1 MLIALTSLS
10 CVQSFHSTFINL
22 GFPAIDIGVGSE
34 GDVCVVSTDN
44 YVYCYEFMEDN
55 WTLMATRNIE
65 AINRLDV
72 DDDGTIYVISRCGI
86 YYLDCEN
93 RWVKLPGK
101 GTDIGVG
108 TDFTVWKLGDDLYN
122 ITRIRPR
129 TKFPN
134 YGVWKLICDCE
145 CLCICRRRCIR
156 FRLRFYDPC
165 PGARAP
171 KCYWFRTDGY
181 GINIDVFPN
190 GDAIISVNHWN
201 RRYTTVKTVNHHG
214 MYFRDYQCGGRDFPV
229 LSGDI
234 TVGNTGVVYAV
245 EKSGNNSKNG
255 RVWKC
260 HQNRFWRLT
269 FMQGV
274 RFYTGINC
282 TTTLFADRISAG
294 PYNQYWF
301 IYKQA
306 TFGSPTCKNL
316 MSFKVYTSSVFDY
329 INGIPKNFTNFIFY
343 KAKEQ
348 EAKIRLAQ
356 FGPET
361 IIATPKGSVSSKTAV
376 TVDPVVVIKK

>member
-10 CVQSFHSTFINL
+10 CVKSQSNTFINL

-44 YVYCYEFMEDN
+44 HVYCYDFMEDD
-55 WTLMATRNIE
+55 WTLMATRDIE
-65 AINRLDV
+65 KINRLDV
-72 DDDGTIYVISRCGI
+72 DDDGTVYVISRCGI

-108 TDFTVWKLGDDLYN
+108 VDFTVWKLGDDLYN

-129 TKFPN
+129 RTKFAN
-134 YGVWKLICDCE
+134 YGVWKLICDCQ
-145 CLCICRRRCIR
+145 CLCICRRRCVR

-181 GINIDVFPN
+181 GFNIDVFPN

-201 RRYTTVKTVNHHG
+201 RFYTTLKTVNHHG
-214 MYFRDYQCGGRDFPV
+214 MYFRDYKCGGNDF
-229 LSGDI
+229 LRLTGDI
-234 TVGNTGVVYAV
+234 TVGNTGVVYVV
-245 EKSGNNSKNG
+245 EKSGINSRNG
-255 RVWKC
+255 QVFKC
-260 HQNRFWRLT
+260 HRNSYWRFVNMR
-269 FMQGV
+269 GV
-274 RFYTGINC
+274 AAYTGINC
-282 TTTLFADRISAG
+282 TTRIYADRISAG

-301 IYKQA
+301 IHKRSTIGTA
-306 TFGSPTCKNL
+306 RCRNL
-316 MSFKVYTSSVFDY
+316 MSFKVYTSSVFLY

-343 KAKEQ
+343 KTKEA
-348 EAKIRLAQ
+348 EENVRLAT
-356 FGPET
+356 FGTIKET
-361 IIATPKGSVSSKTAV
+361 VAPKVTGKIAITPKPAV
-376 TVDPVVVIKK
+376 KIGV